1 MGATYASDYDK
12 EKMAIAVG
20 KSLPI
25 STKHCIEIASAIR
38 GKKLSVAKQIV
49 QDSIDF
55 KKAIPFRR
63 FNDNVG
69 HKKGRMASGR
79 YVPKACTAVMKL
91 LDSVEANAQFK
102 GLNTNALVINHVN
115 ANIASRPWRVGRQ
128 SRRKSKRTHF
138 EVVVIEAETKAR
150 EKPAKE
156 TKEGKKGN
164 EKNKEHK
171 SEGKK

>member
-1 MGATYASDYDK
+1 MGAKYAADYDK
-12 EKMAIAVG
+12 EEMAIAVG
-20 KSLPI
+20 KSLPV
-25 STKHCIEIASAIR
+25 SSKHCMEIASVIR

-55 KKAIPFRR
+55 KKAIPFKR
-63 FNDNVG
+63 FNDNMG

-79 YVPKACTAVMKL
+79 YVPKACKAVMKL

-115 ANIASRPWRVGRQ
+115 ANIASRPWRAGRQ

-138 EVVVIEAETKAR
+138 EVMVVEVEEKPR
-150 EKPAKE
+150 EKPSKE
-156 TKEGKKGN
+156 SKKGN
-164 EKNKEHK
+164 EKKEGTNERDK
-171 SEGKK
+171 GKK